1 MWKMCVYKSLIF
13 GSLRWFGIILGYE
26 NITSSSWKNG
36 KTNRT
41 TIPVSQGRRMH
52 SYQFRIHTFG
62 QANGAILH
70 LWVQQILNRWK
81 HPVVNHPLCS
91 GTLLSLHRVMLL
103 KEFRCWGSKK
113 QQSEAIELPADE
125 KLACRHAA
133 KKRQTSIFAQ
143 TECREPMTGRLVG
156 LEWLQHC
163 SFQDDIQETTQINI
177 YTMLNDCFLLEQLA
191 NLQWGNLSMGQVALH
206 EPGKSV
212 IQKNTI
218 QVTPTYHQ
226 IICPVKSLRHWS
238 IGCKNKKWKTEANE
252 LAHFNGTTLP
262 SLKHDR

>member
-1 MWKMCVYKSLIF
+1 
-13 GSLRWFGIILGYE
+13 
-26 NITSSSWKNG
+26 
-36 KTNRT
+36 
-41 TIPVSQGRRMH
+41 
-52 SYQFRIHTFG
+52 
-62 QANGAILH
+62 
-70 LWVQQILNRWK
+70 
-81 HPVVNHPLCS
+81 
-91 GTLLSLHRVMLL
+91 MLL

-191 NLQWGNLSMGQVALH
+191 NLQ
-206 EPGKSV
+206 
-212 IQKNTI
+212 
-218 QVTPTYHQ
+218 
-226 IICPVKSLRHWS
+226 
-238 IGCKNKKWKTEANE
+238 
-252 LAHFNGTTLP
+252 
-262 SLKHDR
+262 